1 MTPLEKR
8 IKELKTYLDQEED
21 KNSLYAQDLKL
32 SIEQLTAQLPKQ
44 NKKGY
49 VMVGSGAKCPH
60 LL

>member
-8 IKELKTYLDQEED
+8 IKELKAYLDQEEY

-32 SIEQLTAQLPKQ
+32 TIEQLTAQLPKQ

-49 VMVGSGAKCPH
+49 VMVGE
-60 LL
+60 